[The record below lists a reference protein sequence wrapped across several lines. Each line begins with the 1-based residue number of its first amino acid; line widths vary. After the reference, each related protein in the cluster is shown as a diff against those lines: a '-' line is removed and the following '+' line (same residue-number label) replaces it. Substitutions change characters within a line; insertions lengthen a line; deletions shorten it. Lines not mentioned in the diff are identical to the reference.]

1 MKPVVYVNSNI
12 KKFYEDNSF
21 IGRIKDKLSICLLGE
36 NFVKELNLSI
46 VNVKLPPNFNKESY
60 FNNMYIARKILKSDE
75 AELAPKTYRCLDY
88 NFFNV
93 FQREIMA
100 WGIVKSSKLIL
111 RTQHKSIRDSCIVI
125 YDASDDIIFEV
136 ICCMAKEAKYII
148 LLSKN
153 ISNSN
158 CISEYIVANYGI
170 TPIVTSD
177 EKYALGK
184 ADFIVASRAVSIDTK
199 SVIWYLNNKFEPREN
214 YIRAVNDIT
223 YYVPWSMNNL
233 SNNEVSSELLGAIL
247 CQMEEKDVEKSLKYN
262 GVFLDRIKFNDNTLV
277 FDD

>member
-21 IGRIKDKLSICLLGE
+21 IGKIKDKLSIRLLEE
-36 NFVKELNLSI
+36 NFIKELNLSV
-46 VNVKLPPNFNKESY
+46 VNVKLPPNFNKKSY
-60 FNNMYIARKILKSDE
+60 FNNMSIARKILKSSE

-88 NFFNV
+88 NFFNS

-125 YDASDDIIFEV
+125 HDAADDIIFEV
-136 ICCMAKEAKYII
+136 IWCMAKEAKYII

-153 ISNSN
+153 TCTSN

-177 EKYALGK
+177 EKYAFKK
-184 ADFIVASRAVSIDTK
+184 ADFIVTSRAVNINTK
-199 SVIWYLNNKFEPREN
+199 SVVWYLNNKFLPTGK
-214 YIRAVNDIT
+214 YTRAVNDIT

-233 SNNEVSSELLGAIL
+233 SSNEVSGELLGAIL
-247 CQMEEKDVEKSLKYN
+247 CQMEEKHVEKSLKYN
-262 GVFLDRIKFNDNTLV
+262 GVFLDRIKFNDNTLI